1 MSNVAKN
8 VANSLIDDLVD
19 DLAPVRTL
27 KPSGGMAVAAIL
39 MLAVSSGVAFFL
51 GVRGDLAMGMAHQM
65 FFLRSGVLLML
76 GFATALAA
84 VNMARPGVGNLNRGW
99 IWALVTAALFP
110 LTAAIMSAINMPP
123 VEALRPNEGLRC
135 LTVSM
140 MSALVIGGGLTT
152 WLRQGAPTS
161 PERAGWLVGIA
172 SGALG
177 AAAYNIFCPFNDI
190 YYIGLWFTL
199 PVLVSAIVGRIVVP
213 HLIRW

>member
-1 MSNVAKN
+1 MSNVTKN

-27 KPSGGMAVAAIL
+27 KPSGGMAVTAIL
-39 MLAVSSGVAFFL
+39 TIAACSSVAYFL
-51 GVRGDLAMGMAHQM
+51 GVRGDLAMGMAHEM

-76 GFATALAA
+76 GVATAFAA
-84 VNMARPGVGNLNRGW
+84 ANMARPGVGNLNRGW
-99 IWALVTAALFP
+99 IWALVTAGLFP

-123 VEALRPNEGLRC
+123 VEALRPSEGLRC
-135 LTVSM
+135 LTVST

-199 PVLVSAIVGRIVVP
+199 PILISAIAGRIVVP

>member
-1 MSNVAKN
+1 MSVVTNP
-8 VANSLIDDLVD
+8 LIDSLVEDLT
-19 DLAPVRTL
+19 PVRSL
-27 KPSGGMAVAAIL
+27 KTRGGMSVIILLALASSAA
-39 MLAVSSGVAFFL
+39 VAFFM
-51 GVRGDLAMGMAHQM
+51 GVRGDLAMGIPHEM

-76 GFATALAA
+76 GFATAFAA
-84 VNMARPGVGNLNRGW
+84 INMARPGVGNFGRGW
-99 IWALVTAALFP
+99 MWALAAAALFP
-110 LTAAIMSAINMPP
+110 VTAAIMSAINMPP
-123 VEALRPNEGLRC
+123 IEALRPAEGLKC
-135 LTVSM
+135 LVVSS

-161 PERAGWLVGIA
+161 PERAGWLVGIS

-199 PVLVSAIVGRIVVP
+199 PVIVSALVGRLVVP

>member
-1 MSNVAKN
+1 MSN

-19 DLAPVRTL
+19 DLSPVRSL
-27 KPSGGMAVAAIL
+27 KPSGGMAVAAAL
-39 MLAVSSGVAFFL
+39 TMLACGSVAWFL
-51 GVRGDLAMGMAHQM
+51 GVRNDLAMGMADEM

-76 GFATALAA
+76 GVATAYSA
-84 VNMARPGVGNLNRGW
+84 VNLARPGVGNLNRGW

-123 VEALRPNEGLRC
+123 VEALRPSEGLRC
-135 LTVSM
+135 LTVSG
-140 MSALVIGGGLTT
+140 MSALVIGSGLTL

-199 PVLVSAIVGRIVVP
+199 PVLVSALVGRIVIP
-213 HLIRW
+213 RLIRW

>member
-1 MSNVAKN
+1 MSE

-19 DLAPVRTL
+19 DLSPVRSL
-27 KPSGGMAVAAIL
+27 KPSGGMAVAGIL
-39 MLAVSSGVAFFL
+39 TIFACVSVAWFL
-51 GVRGDLAMGMAHQM
+51 GVRNDLAMGMADEM

-76 GFATALAA
+76 GVATAYSA
-84 VNMARPGVGNLNRGW
+84 VNLARPGVGNLNRGW
-99 IWALVTAALFP
+99 IWALATAALFP
-110 LTAAIMSAINMPP
+110 LTAAIMSMINTPP
-123 VEALRPNEGLRC
+123 IEALRPSEGLRC
-135 LTVSM
+135 LTVSG
-140 MSALVIGGGLTT
+140 MSAFVIGSGLTV

-199 PVLVSAIVGRIVVP
+199 PVLASAIVGRIFVP
-213 HLIRW
+213 RLIRW

>member
-1 MSNVAKN
+1 MSE

-19 DLAPVRTL
+19 DLSPVRSL
-27 KPSGGMAVAAIL
+27 KPSGGMAVAGLLTIFAG
-39 MLAVSSGVAFFL
+39 VSVAWFL
-51 GVRGDLAMGMAHQM
+51 GIRNDLAMGMADEM

-76 GFATALAA
+76 GVATAYSA
-84 VNMARPGVGNLNRGW
+84 VNLARPGVGNLNRGW

-123 VEALRPNEGLRC
+123 VEALRPSEGLRC
-135 LTVSM
+135 LTVSG
-140 MSALVIGGGLTT
+140 MSAFVIGSGLTM

-199 PVLVSAIVGRIVVP
+199 PVLASAIVGRFFVP
-213 HLIRW
+213 RLIRW